1 MKQWLM
7 RCLSSKPVLTA
18 EQQQRLLTWQMLPAM
33 ELQKNIND
41 SRYVVVDVETTG
53 LNLMQDKLISIGAV
67 AVVHGKIEMGD
78 SFYVVLKQQ
87 MASDKGNILV
97 HGISDSVQREGM
109 PVVDALLDF
118 LEYLGKSPL
127 IAFHVTFDETMI
139 KRAIRDYLGCSFKHA
154 WLDMAYVMPSLN
166 PSLAS
171 KYRALDEWVGH
182 FNIENDARHNALADA
197 LVTAQLF
204 QVAQSQ
210 AFSKGGQ
217 SFKDLMDLEKAQ
229 RWISGV
235 S

>member
-7 RCLSSKPVLTA
+7 RCLGNKPVVEAKHL
-18 EQQQRLLTWQMLPAM
+18 QRLLRWQALPTVV
-33 ELQKNIND
+33 LQKNIND

-53 LNLMQDKLISIGAV
+53 LNLLQDTLISIGAV
-67 AVVHGKIEMGD
+67 AVMDGKIAMGD

-87 MASDKGNILV
+87 MASPKKNILV
-97 HGISDSVQREGM
+97 HGISSSVQMDGM
-109 PVVDALLDF
+109 PPVEALLAF

-139 KRAIRDYLGCSFKHA
+139 KRAMREYLGCSFKHA

-166 PSLAS
+166 PTQAN
-171 KYRALDEWVGH
+171 KYRALDEWIGH
-182 FNIENDARHNALADA
+182 FHIENDARHNALADA

-210 AFSKGGQ
+210 AAHKGIT
-217 SFKDLMDLEKAQ
+217 SFKELMDLEKAQ
-229 RWISGV
+229 RWVAGV